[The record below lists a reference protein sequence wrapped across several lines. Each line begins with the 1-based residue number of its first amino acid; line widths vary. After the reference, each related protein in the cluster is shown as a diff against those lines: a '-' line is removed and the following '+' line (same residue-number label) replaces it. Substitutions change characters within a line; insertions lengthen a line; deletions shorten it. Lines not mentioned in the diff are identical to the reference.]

1 MFGMS
6 LLEWTGIYIYFA
18 VFVIIILSISL
29 YLQIRYKRIL
39 QWIPYQYFKTT
50 RLYWLVNNFVLASVL
65 SYYSFHKLIE
75 KNGHYAAMTQEHE
88 FHISPVVIL
97 EKLVAILL
105 VISPLLWIFSL
116 LLSFSVFILFQASRK
131 AHAEYF
137 FSKLTENPWQYIVPR
152 EGKDELHSDSAEEE
166 LVAKETHNID
176 NDSTGK
182 Y

>member
-1 MFGMS
+1 MDS
-6 LLEWTGIYIYFA
+6 LS
-18 VFVIIILSISL
+18 VFQNNQVI
-29 YLQIRYKRIL
+29 
-39 QWIPYQYFKTT
+39 
-50 RLYWLVNNFVLASVL
+50 LVCEQFCPGFSFVLL
-65 SYYSFHKLIE
+65 LFPQLIE
-75 KNGHYAAMTQEHE
+75 KSGHYAAMTQEHE

-97 EKLVAILL
+97 EKLVAVLL

-116 LLSFSVFILFQASRK
+116 LLSFSIFILFQASRK

-137 FSKLTENPWQYIVPR
+137 FSKLTENPWQYIAPR

-182 Y
+182 N